1 MIMLKNYILTALRN
15 LKRQK
20 VFSLINIFGMAAG
33 MAGFLLFAQIA
44 GVKLQADK
52 FHKNAENIYSIVQ
65 VVQAKNKSEEHRA
78 FTSAPL
84 ADALGREFPE
94 IKAAVRVYSPG
105 KVTLTRNQD
114 AFYEENLLFV
124 DPAFLSVFTFSMV
137 SGDPRTALSEPYSLV
152 ISEAAAIKYF
162 GDADPVGQSLIF
174 QKDIPLQVTGVTKNI
189 PRTSSL
195 KFDFLVSMDTL
206 RAFSGILD
214 DWSSRRMAAFLW
226 VSAQF
231 DRKECEAQL
240 PTFMARHVGD
250 TPDSP
255 RRMYLSPLLDFRLKS
270 EHIISLMGSS
280 SPAGVYVML
289 AIGALL
295 LLVVSL
301 NFVNLSTVRSMHRA
315 KEIGIRKVA
324 GAGKAQLVRQ
334 FLGESVLLSFL
345 AMPLAVVLY
354 EMIHPAFYAYM
365 GDFALAPFISQVSNS
380 IWNYPYLL
388 KYLAGA
394 ALITGIFSG
403 LYPAFFLS
411 GFRPLYVLRRDY
423 QPGWKKKRGS
433 KAMIGFQFTLSVI
446 FIAAAALVKFQT
458 SRIFAADFGYTRDKV
473 VVVQLDGDSQNKLD
487 VLKTEIARHPEVVHV
502 SGAAN
507 LPMVWASPQPVRS
520 PQDSEEDAVVMD
532 VYGVD
537 YDFIET
543 LELRITAGRSFSANM
558 GDGNSIILN
567 QAAKEQLDWENP
579 IGKKLTAGAK
589 TGTVVGITENFIFSD
604 IGFEIPPA
612 VLYLDPDNLGVL
624 LVKYSSEQG
633 FPGLREYM
641 KTQWVRL
648 LPGRPFECS
657 AFTDYFDR
665 IFGFLNKIS
674 GFMNMI
680 GLTVILFSC
689 LGLAGLTTFLTERRT
704 KEIGIRKV
712 LGASAGNLIWKMTR
726 EFLLIVAAANVIA
739 LGLVTFG
746 WSKALQTGLLFI
758 TPINAGTYAAAS
770 GISLSAAF
778 LAVIFHTSKA
788 AAANPADSLRTE

>member
-1 MIMLKNYILTALRN
+1 MIN
-15 LKRQK
+15 
-20 VFSLINIFGMAAG
+20 FFGMAAG
-33 MAGFLLFAQIA
+33 MAGFLLFAQMA

-52 FHKNAENIYSIVQ
+52 FHKHAENIYGIVQ
-65 VVQAKNKSEEHRA
+65 VIQAESKIEEHRA

-84 ADALGREFPE
+84 ADALNREFPE
-94 IKAAVRVYSPG
+94 IKAVVRVYSPG
-105 KVTLTRNQD
+105 RVTLTRDQD
-114 AFYEENLLFV
+114 AFYEDSLLFV

-137 SGDPRTALSEPYSLV
+137 SGDPETALSEPYNLV

-162 GDADPVGQSLIF
+162 GDTDPVGQILIF
-174 QKDIPLQVTGVTKNI
+174 RRNIPLQVTGVTKNI

-195 KFDFLVSMDTL
+195 KFDFLVSMETL
-206 RAFSGILD
+206 RAYSGILD
-214 DWSSRRMAAFLW
+214 DWSAYRMAAFLW
-226 VSAQF
+226 VSEQF
-231 DRKECEAQL
+231 DREECEAHL
-240 PTFMARHVGD
+240 PAFLAGHVDD

-255 RRMYLSPLLDFRLKS
+255 RRMYLYPLLDFRLKS
-270 EHIISLMGSS
+270 ENIASLMGSS
-280 SPAGVYVML
+280 SPAGVHVML
-289 AIGALL
+289 SIGVLL

-315 KEIGIRKVA
+315 KEIGIRKVV

-394 ALITGIFSG
+394 ALMTGIFSG

-411 GFRPLYVLRRDY
+411 GFRPLHVLRKDY

-458 SRIFAADFGYTRDKV
+458 SRIFKADFGYSRDRV
-473 VVVQLDGDSQNKLD
+473 AVVQLAGEAQNKLH
-487 VLKTEIARHPEVVHV
+487 VLKAEISRHPEVVHV
-502 SGAAN
+502 SGAVS
-507 LPMVWASPQPVRS
+507 LPIVWESPQPVHF
-520 PQDSEEDAVVMD
+520 PEDSEEDAVRME

-537 YDFIET
+537 YEFIET
-543 LELRITAGRSFSANM
+543 LELRITAGRSFDAGERDKS
-558 GDGNSIILN
+558 SLIIN
-567 QAAKEQLDWENP
+567 QAAKEELGWENP
-579 IGKKLTAGAK
+579 IGKQLTAGDK
-589 TGTVVGITENFIFSD
+589 TGTVVGISENFIFSD

-612 VLYLDPDNLGVL
+612 VLCLEPENSGVM
-624 LVKYSSEQG
+624 LVKYSSEHG
-633 FPGLREYM
+633 FPGLREHM
-641 KTQWVRL
+641 ETQWSRL
-648 LPGRPFECS
+648 LPGLPFECFT
-657 AFTDYFDR
+657 FTDYFDR

-674 GFMNMI
+674 GFMNVI

-712 LGASAGNLIWKMTR
+712 LGASAGNLIWKMIR
-726 EFLLIVAAANVIA
+726 EFLLIVAAADIIA

-758 TPINAGTYAAAS
+758 TPINAGTYAAAA
-770 GISLSAAF
+770 GISFSAAF
-778 LAVIFHTSKA
+778 LAVIFQTFKA
-788 AAANPADSLRTE
+788 AAANPADSLRSE